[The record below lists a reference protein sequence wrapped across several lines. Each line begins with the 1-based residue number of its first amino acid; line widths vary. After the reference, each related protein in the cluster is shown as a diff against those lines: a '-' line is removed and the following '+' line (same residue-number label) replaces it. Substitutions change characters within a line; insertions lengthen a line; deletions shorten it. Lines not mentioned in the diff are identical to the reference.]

1 MYRTKFAVKIA
12 AVATT
17 GFAMLPLL
25 ASAQAVGGNI
35 PALLSL
41 IESVVGRLIPI
52 FVALALIYFIWGL
65 MKFILAADSEAR
77 EEGKKGMWWGIVA
90 LFVIVSIWGI
100 VAFISRTLGIDS
112 TTNVNPPTVGKLGP

>member
-1 MYRTKFAVKIA
+1 M
-12 AVATT
+12 
-17 GFAMLPLL
+17 
-25 ASAQAVGGNI
+25 
-35 PALLSL
+35 
-41 IESVVGRLIPI
+41 VGRLIPI

-77 EEGKKGMWWGIVA
+77 EEGKKGMWLGIVA